1 MKDTSLT
8 LDLIQRQA
16 SLLDRLAEDMKR
28 YALKRDGI
36 RSASLSDEE
45 AAASKRGLSLVAR
58 ARCIT
63 DRVG

>member
-1 MKDTSLT
+1 M
-8 LDLIQRQA
+8 QRQA
-16 SLLDRLAEDMKR
+16 ALLDRLAEDMKR

-45 AAASKRGLSLVAR
+45 AVASKRGLSLVAR
-58 ARCIT
+58 ARSIA